1 MCILFFY
8 IVITGADLQGVKRLS
23 AVNIELTEKFKALQT
38 QVMDEAA
45 QNVKSEVEGVAYNE
59 NNGKCKTGK

>member
-8 IVITGADLQGVKRLS
+8 IVIPGAYLQRTEGLA
-23 AVNIELTEKFKALQT
+23 AVNIELTEEFKTLQT